1 MRWHTLYNKNIV
13 LNILSN
19 IFGEQIEDYVQN
31 CVIRLENN
39 ILEKY
44 FNTEVDFAWMSTL
57 NQMVVENYNIDL
69 ANNEE
74 IISGNLKV
82 QAQIDGFVLEEK
94 EGGFRYK
101 DSVMLP
107 LTLLYRIFR
116 LSFELKSVNG
126 RIYGIKENTDYHKFC
141 R

>member
-31 CVIRLENN
+31 CVIRLENY

-107 LTLLYRIFR
+107 LTLLYEFHVKNQEYRD
-116 LSFELKSVNG
+116 LYLEYLG
-126 RIYGIKENTDYHKFC
+126 
-141 R
+141 

>member
-44 FNTEVDFAWMSTL
+44 FNTEVDCPA
-57 NQMVVENYNIDL
+57 
-69 ANNEE
+69 AHC
-74 IISGNLKV
+74 
-82 QAQIDGFVLEEK
+82 
-94 EGGFRYK
+94 
-101 DSVMLP
+101 
-107 LTLLYRIFR
+107 
-116 LSFELKSVNG
+116 G
-126 RIYGIKENTDYHKFC
+126 RC
-141 R
+141 

>member
-39 ILEKY
+39 ILEIY

-107 LTLLYRIFR
+107 LTLLYEFHVKNQEYRD
-116 LSFELKSVNG
+116 LYLEYLG
-126 RIYGIKENTDYHKFC
+126 
-141 R
+141 

>member
-44 FNTEVDFAWMSTL
+44 FNTEVDFAWMST
-57 NQMVVENYNIDL
+57 
-69 ANNEE
+69 
-74 IISGNLKV
+74 
-82 QAQIDGFVLEEK
+82 
-94 EGGFRYK
+94 
-101 DSVMLP
+101 
-107 LTLLYRIFR
+107 
-116 LSFELKSVNG
+116 
-126 RIYGIKENTDYHKFC
+126 
-141 R
+141 

>member
-94 EGGFRYK
+94 EGGLDIK
-101 DSVMLP
+101 DSVSYL
-107 LTLLYRIFR
+107 
-116 LSFELKSVNG
+116 
-126 RIYGIKENTDYHKFC
+126 
-141 R
+141 

>member
-57 NQMVVENYNIDL
+57 NQMVVENYNINL

-107 LTLLYRIFR
+107 LTLLYEFHVKNQEYRD
-116 LSFELKSVNG
+116 LYLEYLG
-126 RIYGIKENTDYHKFC
+126 
-141 R
+141 

>member
-1 MRWHTLYNKNIV
+1 MGSLVTRVKSLTNGLNGQIFAAKEIDNKNIV

-57 NQMVVENYNIDL
+57 NQMVVVKL
-69 ANNEE
+69 
-74 IISGNLKV
+74 
-82 QAQIDGFVLEEK
+82 
-94 EGGFRYK
+94 
-101 DSVMLP
+101 
-107 LTLLYRIFR
+107 
-116 LSFELKSVNG
+116 
-126 RIYGIKENTDYHKFC
+126 
-141 R
+141 

>member
-101 DSVMLP
+101 YSVMLP
-107 LTLLYRIFR
+107 LTLLYEFHVKKQEYRD
-116 LSFELKSVNG
+116 LYLEYLG
-126 RIYGIKENTDYHKFC
+126 
-141 R
+141 

>member
-31 CVIRLENN
+31 CVIRFENN

-44 FNTEVDFAWMSTL
+44 FYTEVDFAWMSTL

-107 LTLLYRIFR
+107 LTLLYEFHVKNQEYRD
-116 LSFELKSVNG
+116 LYLEYLG
-126 RIYGIKENTDYHKFC
+126 
-141 R
+141 

>member
-82 QAQIDGFVLEEK
+82 QAQIRRICSGRKKRGVL
-94 EGGFRYK
+94 
-101 DSVMLP
+101 DI
-107 LTLLYRIFR
+107 RI
-116 LSFELKSVNG
+116 V
-126 RIYGIKENTDYHKFC
+126 
-141 R
+141 

>member
-1 MRWHTLYNKNIV
+1 M
-13 LNILSN
+13 
-19 IFGEQIEDYVQN
+19 G
-31 CVIRLENN
+31 
-39 ILEKY
+39 
-44 FNTEVDFAWMSTL
+44 TL

-107 LTLLYRIFR
+107 LTLLYEFHVKNQEYRD
-116 LSFELKSVNG
+116 LYLEYLG
-126 RIYGIKENTDYHKFC
+126 
-141 R
+141 

>member
-44 FNTEVDFAWMSTL
+44 FNTEVDFAWMSTK
-57 NQMVVENYNIDL
+57 Q
-69 ANNEE
+69 
-74 IISGNLKV
+74 NL
-82 QAQIDGFVLEEK
+82 
-94 EGGFRYK
+94 
-101 DSVMLP
+101 
-107 LTLLYRIFR
+107 LLY
-116 LSFELKSVNG
+116 
-126 RIYGIKENTDYHKFC
+126 
-141 R
+141 

>member
-31 CVIRLENN
+31 CVIRLEN

-107 LTLLYRIFR
+107 LTLLYEFHVKNQEYRD
-116 LSFELKSVNG
+116 LYLEYLG
-126 RIYGIKENTDYHKFC
+126 
-141 R
+141 

>member
-31 CVIRLENN
+31 CVTRLENN

-107 LTLLYRIFR
+107 LTLLYEFHVKNQEYRD
-116 LSFELKSVNG
+116 LYLEYLG
-126 RIYGIKENTDYHKFC
+126 
-141 R
+141 

>member
-44 FNTEVDFAWMSTL
+44 FNTEVDFAWIRAFFISEGIYYIKPKHQ
-57 NQMVVENYNIDL
+57 QMKKGDHILY
-69 ANNEE
+69 
-74 IISGNLKV
+74 II
-82 QAQIDGFVLEEK
+82 
-94 EGGFRYK
+94 
-101 DSVMLP
+101 
-107 LTLLYRIFR
+107 
-116 LSFELKSVNG
+116 
-126 RIYGIKENTDYHKFC
+126 KF
-141 R
+141 

>member
-1 MRWHTLYNKNIV
+1 M
-13 LNILSN
+13 LSN

-107 LTLLYRIFR
+107 LTLLYEFHVKNQEYRD
-116 LSFELKSVNG
+116 LYLEYLG
-126 RIYGIKENTDYHKFC
+126 
-141 R
+141 

>member
-44 FNTEVDFAWMSTL
+44 FNYEEKLNEESYIQENL
-57 NQMVVENYNIDL
+57 NQIEEEKKEFI
-69 ANNEE
+69 E
-74 IISGNLKV
+74 II
-82 QAQIDGFVLEEK
+82 D
-94 EGGFRYK
+94 
-101 DSVMLP
+101 
-107 LTLLYRIFR
+107 
-116 LSFELKSVNG
+116 
-126 RIYGIKENTDYHKFC
+126 
-141 R
+141 

>member
-44 FNTEVDFAWMSTL
+44 FNTEVDFAWML

-107 LTLLYRIFR
+107 LTLLYEFHVKNQEYRD
-116 LSFELKSVNG
+116 LYLEYLG
-126 RIYGIKENTDYHKFC
+126 
-141 R
+141 